1 MALRH
6 TERKIAEI
14 PGEVIDL
21 IEDVQTLDLILNLLG
36 KLRDRSFIVPRE
48 NYAMS
53 AIEAQQMLRR
63 VGYLLSGMQRVA
75 QDNLRYEYLGG
86 KRLAPKHR
94 RQTLA
99 DIWNDVI
106 NN

>member
-1 MALRH
+1 MAQRH
-6 TERKIAEI
+6 TKRVEVAI

-21 IEDVQTLDLILNLLG
+21 IEDVQTLDLILSLLE
-36 KLRDRSFIVPRE
+36 KLRDRSFIVPKE
-48 NYAMS
+48 NFSMS
-53 AIEAQQMLRR
+53 TIEAQQMLRR
-63 VGYLLSGMQRVA
+63 VGYLLSGMQRVV
-75 QDNLRYEYLGG
+75 QENLRYEYLSG
-86 KRLAPKHR
+86 KRMAPKHR